1 MPPGAFHPAA
11 LHADICRME
20 DTTRHRLRIA
30 AYATAFAAC
39 LVLGFFPFVR
49 QESVPFLWGV
59 DLGFHEL
66 GHLLT
71 GFWAP
76 RIVAAASGSFTQVAV
91 PLGLAAYFHFAR
103 KDRVGVA
110 LMLAWAGT
118 SMANAA
124 AYIADAPYQ
133 QLELLGGPGG
143 HDWAFIFGPE
153 GFNNLPASG
162 PFSTAVWIVGA
173 VLLVFAAGLCAYG
186 LAEEVRTRFASARE
200 AGRLATLPHR
210 EPRNPVLVLA
220 GADSDAEQHAEA
232 GSDLRVPSEA
242 GPAREAAPGTD
253 DLVRAVSDELLRLS
267 R

>member
-1 MPPGAFHPAA
+1 
-11 LHADICRME
+11 ME
-20 DTTRHRLRIA
+20 DTTRHRMRIA
-30 AYATAFAAC
+30 AYAAAFAAC

-49 QESVPFLWGV
+49 QESVPLLWGV

-66 GHLLT
+66 GHMLT

-76 RIVAAASGSFTQVAV
+76 RIVTAAAGSFAQVAV
-91 PLGLAAYFHFAR
+91 PLGLAAYFHLAR
-103 KDRVGVA
+103 KDRIGVA

-153 GFNNLPASG
+153 GLNNLPASG

-173 VLLVFAAGLCAYG
+173 ALLVFAAGLCAYG
-186 LAEEVRTRFASARE
+186 LAKEVRATFASARE
-200 AGRLATLPHR
+200 AGRLATLPRR

-220 GADSDAEQHAEA
+220 GADADATPDAQDA
-232 GSDLRVPSEA
+232 SEA
-242 GPAREAAPGTD
+242 GAARDPALGTD
-253 DLVRAVSDELLRLS
+253 DMVRAVSDELLRLS